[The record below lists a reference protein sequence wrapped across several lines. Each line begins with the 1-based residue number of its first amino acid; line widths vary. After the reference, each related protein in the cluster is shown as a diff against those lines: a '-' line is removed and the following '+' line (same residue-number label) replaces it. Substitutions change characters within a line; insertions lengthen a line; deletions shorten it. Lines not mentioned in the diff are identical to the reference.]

1 MLWKCAEPPCFPHGN
16 AIQIDEGVHFAE
28 RTKSLRLLLG

>member
-1 MLWKCAEPPCFPHGN
+1 MRGAPLLPHGN